1 MSAPQYHIRSF
12 EVADTDAVIAL
23 WQATQLIRSWND
35 PHKDIQRK
43 LEQLE
48 HSQTSIFWVI
58 EMVGEIIGSV
68 MAGYDGHRASV
79 NYLAVHPKYQTKGI
93 GRIIMDKVEQW
104 CLSLNCP
111 KINLLVRTDNLD
123 VRNFYAQLGYAQ
135 DEVVALSKRLIPD
148 E

>member
-23 WQATQLIRSWND
+23 WQATQLVRSWND

-58 EMVGEIIGSV
+58 EMDGEIIGSV

-79 NYLAVHPKYQTKGI
+79 NYLAVHPKCQTKGI
-93 GRIIMDKVEQW
+93 GRIMMDKVEQW
-104 CLSLNCP
+104 CLTLNCP

-148 E
+148 Q